1 MNNPLVSIIMPTLN
15 AGKYIGEALLS
26 VQNQKYKNYEI
37 ILVDGGSTD
46 NTISVSRQFHGI
58 KLIKQT
64 GIGLFDAWNCGINSA
79 SGDLI
84 AFLDSDD
91 KFEENCIENHIKLYQ
106 ENTLVTCTIG
116 HMEFFIQQNQAPPP
130 EFKTSLLNRPHLA
143 YMPGCFFGRRDVF
156 RRVGLFE
163 TQWKIA
169 SDIVWCAKLKRSAEQ
184 IGIIDQVVLKKR
196 VHQENLLY
204 TTARTP
210 VYDSELLRFLHNS
223 IKNNLPT

>member
-15 AGKYIGEALLS
+15 AGKYLGEALLS

-46 NTISVSRQFHGI
+46 NTISISRQFNGI
-58 KLIKQT
+58 KLITQT
-64 GIGLFDAWNCGINSA
+64 GKGLTDAWNCGINSA

-91 KFEENCIENHIKLYQ
+91 KFEEDCIENHIKLYQ
-106 ENTLVTCTIG
+106 ENTSITCTIG
-116 HMEFFIQQNQAPPP
+116 YMEFFIQQNQAPPP
-130 EFKTSLLNRPHLA
+130 EFKMSLLNQRHLG

-156 RRVGLFE
+156 DRLGLFE
-163 TQWKIA
+163 TQWKIV
-169 SDIVWCAKLKRSAEQ
+169 SDIVWFAKLKKSAEQ
-184 IGIIDQVVLKKR
+184 IGIIEQVVLKKR

-204 TTARTP
+204 TTAHTP
-210 VYDSELLRFLHNS
+210 VYDSDLLKFLHTS
-223 IKNNLPT
+223 IKNS